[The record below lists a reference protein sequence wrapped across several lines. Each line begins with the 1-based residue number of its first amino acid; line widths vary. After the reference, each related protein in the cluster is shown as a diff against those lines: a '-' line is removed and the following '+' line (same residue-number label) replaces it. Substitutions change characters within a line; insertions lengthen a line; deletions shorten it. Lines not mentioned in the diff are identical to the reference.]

1 MKGRTHLTIGLGIGA
16 VASVSQTPEMIP
28 IVLVVSAVASLAPDL
43 DGNNL
48 LNKHVTK
55 TAKQIKKGGQFVGVA
70 LIVLSLFA
78 YIFNINFL
86 PFLEDEWLTQQNKL
100 LFLGLGAI
108 IIALSMRSQETLK
121 NILMSILGLFLLYY
135 AITDELSWL
144 VMFALYIGAAGWF
157 PHRGQTHTIWAVIY
171 WGYMSYLLEMSTGT
185 EHLAIISTMAY
196 LSHIIGDM
204 MTIKGVRFLSPIT
217 SKVFKIRI

>member
-28 IVLVVSAVASLAPDL
+28 IVLAVSAVASLAPDL

-171 WGYMSYLLEMSTGT
+171 WGYMSYLLEMSTGA

-196 LSHIIGDM
+196 LSHILGDM
-204 MTIKGVRFLSPIT
+204 MTIKGVKFLSPIT